1 MLGTVIGLR
10 FANSSSFPLR
20 AHAGL
25 LLILLLWLLRV
36 ALGMVRTDVSLVQ
49 VLHNLLFLVG
59 GLGLQVVLIA
69 LLVGLLVV
77 ISRIVLDAIV
87 AWVGVMHH
95 L

>member
-1 MLGTVIGLR
+1 
-10 FANSSSFPLR
+10 
-20 AHAGL
+20 
-25 LLILLLWLLRV
+25 
-36 ALGMVRTDVSLVQ
+36 MVCTDVSLVQ

>member
-1 MLGTVIGLR
+1 
-10 FANSSSFPLR
+10 
-20 AHAGL
+20 
-25 LLILLLWLLRV
+25 
-36 ALGMVRTDVSLVQ
+36 MVRTDVSLVQ

>member
-1 MLGTVIGLR
+1 
-10 FANSSSFPLR
+10 
-20 AHAGL
+20 
-25 LLILLLWLLRV
+25 
-36 ALGMVRTDVSLVQ
+36 MVCTDVSLVQ

-87 AWVGVMHH
+87 AWVGDVQGEIDCSAS
-95 L
+95 LR